1 MAGDPA
7 SSGQVVAQTVKDAG
21 ITLPIEQRPSDGY
34 RDWRVEDK
42 AKTRKHRFAYGPAG
56 VRNPGVSLYRMRPDN
71 NESGYWSGAACEKYM
86 KLYDEAVVEPDPVK
100 RKFLYVQMQ
109 QILADEVPAIH
120 PAGRRN
126 MLIHKSNVHGLEN
139 HSQFWSIRFDEV
151 WKA

>member
-1 MAGDPA
+1 M
-7 SSGQVVAQTVKDAG
+7 KEAG

-56 VRNPGVSLYRMRPDN
+56 VRNPGVSMYRMRPDN
-71 NESGYWSGAACEKYM
+71 NESGYWSGPACEKYM
-86 KLYDEAVVEPDPVK
+86 KLYDQAVAERNTGRRNAIYK
-100 RKFLYVQMQ
+100 EMQ
-109 QILADEVPAIH
+109 QILHEDVPAIH
-120 PAGRRN
+120 PVGRRN
-126 MLIHKSNVHGLEN
+126 MLVHSPAVGGLRN